1 MSNKAN
7 RYEQPQ
13 CSAVEFE
20 VGGVILSASNLSQE
34 NFTLDNYDKLTDVK
48 W

>member
-20 VGGVILSASNLSQE
+20 VGGVILTTSDLNSE
-34 NFTLDNYDKLTDVK
+34 NFTLDEFEELKNVE